1 MTWQTYC
8 VTFDTT
14 EVKVFVNGRLKLI
27 LNKLSDPAN
36 KTVTLGSFVRIG
48 YCQKLSYQG
57 QLTDFNAWTRY
68 THSFGILTL
77 IQYSSSE
84 NNVFTHM
91 EKTFER

>member
-8 VTFDTT
+8 VTFDTKDTT
-14 EVKVFVNGRLKLI
+14 EVKAFVNGRLKLI

-48 YCQKLSYQG
+48 Y
-57 QLTDFNAWTRY
+57 
-68 THSFGILTL
+68 
-77 IQYSSSE
+77 E

>member
-1 MTWQTYC
+1 
-8 VTFDTT
+8 VTFDTKDTT
-14 EVKVFVNGRLKLI
+14 EVKAFVNGRLKLI

-48 YCQKLSYQG
+48 YYQG